1 MRISCLAVLT
11 FAALMAPEP
20 ASVRARQAPEPV
32 VFSPGV
38 ISDEKWQWRLTF
50 TPDGRT
56 AYFSE
61 SDGFFPASRKGSI
74 YVSQRRGG
82 AWSAPEL
89 APFSGTHSDMD
100 PFVTPDGNRLYF
112 SSIRPGG
119 GVDRPDLDLWMV
131 EKRGRGWSDP
141 VRLGPDVN
149 SDADE
154 LYASASSDGTL
165 YFASGPL
172 APAPGQHFDIF
183 RARRAGTGFAAREAL
198 GPGVNTQPSA
208 SDATPVAAWEFNPE
222 ISADG
227 TLLVFASLRPGGLG
241 LGDLYASRFENG
253 AWSAAV
259 NLGAPVNTAADEY
272 HPTLS
277 RDGRQLYFV
286 RRPGSHGDFFIVPV
300 AAVPAL
306 RRP

>member
-1 MRISCLAVLT
+1 MRNAFLLAAT
-11 FAALMAPEP
+11 ALILF
-20 ASVRARQAPEPV
+20 QAPAAE

-61 SDGFFPASRKGSI
+61 SDGFFPASRTATI
-74 YVSQRRGG
+74 YVSHLRGE
-82 AWSAPEL
+82 AWSTPET

-112 SSIRPGG
+112 SSIRPAG
-119 GVDRPDLDLWMV
+119 GVAKPDLDLWMV
-131 EKRGRGWSDP
+131 EKRGNGWSEP
-141 VRLGPDVN
+141 VRLGPEVN
-149 SDADE
+149 SDGDE

-172 APAPGQHFDIF
+172 APAPGQHFDIY
-183 RARRAGTGFAAREAL
+183 RATRAGAGFAAREAL

-227 TLLVFASLRPGGLG
+227 RLLVFASLRPGGFG
-241 LGDLYASRFENG
+241 AGDLYASRLANG
-253 AWSAAV
+253 EWTAAV

-286 RRPGSHGDFFIVPV
+286 RRPGTHGEFFVVPTS
-300 AAVPAL
+300 AIAAL

>member
-1 MRISCLAVLT
+1 
-11 FAALMAPEP
+11 
-20 ASVRARQAPEPV
+20 
-32 VFSPGV
+32 
-38 ISDEKWQWRLTF
+38 
-50 TPDGRT
+50 
-56 AYFSE
+56 
-61 SDGFFPASRKGSI
+61 
-74 YVSQRRGG
+74 
-82 AWSAPEL
+82 
-89 APFSGTHSDMD
+89 MD

-112 SSIRPGG
+112 SSIRPAG

-131 EKRGRGWSDP
+131 ERRGSGWSDP

-172 APAPGQHFDIF
+172 APAPGQHFHIY

-198 GPGVNTQPSA
+198 GAGVNTQPSA

-227 TLLVFASLRPGGLG
+227 TLLLFASLRPGGHG
-241 LGDLYASRFENG
+241 LGDLYASRLVDG
-253 AWSAAV
+253 AWGAAV

-277 RDGRQLYFV
+277 RDGRHLYFV
-286 RRPGSHGDFFIVPV
+286 RRPGSHGDFYVVPV
-300 AAVPAL
+300 AEVPAL
-306 RRP
+306 TGTR